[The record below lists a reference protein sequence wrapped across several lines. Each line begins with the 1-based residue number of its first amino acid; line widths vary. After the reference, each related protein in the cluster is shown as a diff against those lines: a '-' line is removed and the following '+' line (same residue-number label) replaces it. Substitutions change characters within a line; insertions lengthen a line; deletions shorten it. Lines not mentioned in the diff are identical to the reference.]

1 MHAIK
6 KQFGIYSLLITGIL
20 CVACFQKKQYP
31 GPPGYDLNNPQKF
44 IMPQSL
50 EEVSG
55 ITFYHGNPD
64 TLYAE
69 QDEEGVLF
77 RLHLGDTKGIR
88 CRFGKNGDYEDVAIC
103 NDQVIMLRSNGN
115 LYVFPIA
122 EAQQEEATNITEY
135 KDLLPDGE
143 YEGMFAD
150 EQKQLLYVLCKQGC
164 SDKKSKTT
172 IGFIFQL
179 MPDGKLTQKGEFLI
193 DVKDI
198 ESQVSEKKI
207 NFHPAALAINPRTA
221 EWFIVSSVNK
231 LLVIADP
238 AWKVKAVYK
247 LNPALYIQP
256 EGIAFDNKGNLYIS
270 NEGNELNRG
279 NVLKIG
285 YTER

>member
-6 KQFGIYSLLITGIL
+6 KQYGIYALLIAGIL
-20 CVACFQKKQYP
+20 CVACARKRQYTSP
-31 GPPGYDLNNPQKF
+31 EGYNLNRPHKF
-44 IMPQSL
+44 IMPHSL
-50 EEVSG
+50 EEISG
-55 ITFYHGNPD
+55 ISFYHGNPD

-77 RLHLGDTKGIR
+77 HLHPGDAKAAR
-88 CRFGKNGDYEDVAIC
+88 CKFGKNGDYEDVAIC
-103 NDQVIMLRSNGN
+103 NDQVIMLRSNGT
-115 LYVFPIA
+115 LYVFPFA
-122 EAQQEEATNITEY
+122 EARQEEATNVSEW
-135 KDLLPDGE
+135 KNLLPDGE
-143 YEGMFAD
+143 FEGMYAD

-164 SDKKSKTT
+164 SDKKTKTD
-172 IGFIFQL
+172 IGYIFQL
-179 MPDGKLTQKGEFLI
+179 APGGQLSQKGEFTI
-193 DVKDI
+193 DVREI
-198 ESQVSEKKI
+198 ESLIHEKI
-207 NFHPAALAINPRTA
+207 TNFHPAALSFNPRTA
-221 EWFIVSSVNK
+221 EWYIVSSVNK

-238 AWKVKAVYK
+238 SWKVKAVYK